1 MARRRRFSS
10 FRVFFFFVDW
20 RWKRRPDFHES
31 STHTHRA
38 TLETATIASWE
49 TDLGMAKRRVRHHV
63 GPTTTTTAA
72 VAARRTKKNT
82 RARLRF
88 RSRFVVVPSVSTSFP
103 ALATSFAPRRHPTLI
118 GSDRVDIQ
126 PLGNCSNERYR
137 VFFPNPMDMWRNLLS
152 NRLESLSRMQHDSF
166 HIEKKTIQT
175 QLDKQGDVTNWIR
188 WNHIFHSCKRKNEE
202 IMYFFQDDPIRM
214 SIIPTNGS

>member
-137 VFFPNPMDMWRNLLS
+137 VFFPNPMDM
-152 NRLESLSRMQHDSF
+152 
-166 HIEKKTIQT
+166 
-175 QLDKQGDVTNWIR
+175 
-188 WNHIFHSCKRKNEE
+188 
-202 IMYFFQDDPIRM
+202 
-214 SIIPTNGS
+214 